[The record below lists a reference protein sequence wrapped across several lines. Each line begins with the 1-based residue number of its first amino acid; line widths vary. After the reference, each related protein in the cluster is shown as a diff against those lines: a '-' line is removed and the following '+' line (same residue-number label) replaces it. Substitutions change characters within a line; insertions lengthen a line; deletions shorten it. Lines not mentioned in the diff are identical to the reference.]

1 VQRSAAAEVQPSG
14 TPPQRRTEDAPAQPT
29 PESLSQ
35 SSVDD
40 LPSLPEQS
48 VDLFTALRD
57 AGMIPSSPSDS
68 AAAPQVS
75 RRAASDVTHTLA
87 NAAPP
92 DQSQITPVE
101 SAAAEAVPSA
111 EDSTDGE
118 LLSLLN
124 LPPTTPVIRQE
135 QSSPVVSRSISPT
148 RDQRKS
154 EPAEPVAQSSIMS
167 EQSDDWG
174 SIMRAETTAP
184 AESAAPARS
193 TSEEGDAPQE
203 DVNVDKLARDVLDVL
218 RQRLRIEQERR
229 GGRP

>member
-1 VQRSAAAEVQPSG
+1 
-14 TPPQRRTEDAPAQPT
+14 
-29 PESLSQ
+29 
-35 SSVDD
+35 
-40 LPSLPEQS
+40 
-48 VDLFTALRD
+48 
-57 AGMIPSSPSDS
+57 
-68 AAAPQVS
+68 
-75 RRAASDVTHTLA
+75 
-87 NAAPP
+87 
-92 DQSQITPVE
+92 VE

-148 RDQRKS
+148 RDQRRS
-154 EPAEPVAQSSIMS
+154 EPAEPVAQSPVMS